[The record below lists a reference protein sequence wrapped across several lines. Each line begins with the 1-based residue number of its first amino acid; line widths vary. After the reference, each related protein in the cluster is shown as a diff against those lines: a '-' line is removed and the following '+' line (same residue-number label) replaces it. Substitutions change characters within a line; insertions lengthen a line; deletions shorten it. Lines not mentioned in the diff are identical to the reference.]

1 MQIISSKV
9 YAPSDTDDRLSIRWL
24 VRSNRERMDSFL
36 VNPWEE
42 NLLAYIIDSQKR
54 RTGSGRWRSRSRYE
68 SRNESEDIV
77 VWKIHEKDARNIWR
91 FLSSIMHIA
100 SIFIVC
106 SKPET
111 YVCSTSFQGEL
122 DAFIDLEIYRKGHH
136 FEQNAKFVRSF
147 LESWPS
153 KIFRT
158 IQARKSNNEWKKK
171 KKRCEII
178 NTYRYLKWIIFHQ
191 RLGCPH
197 ALRIFITI
205 DLRYKNCSS
214 KTFVSILRILAS
226 RRKRN
231 INKRS
236 NGGGVGLDWD

>member
-9 YAPSDTDDRLSIRWL
+9 YHPSDTDDRLSIKWL

-77 VWKIHEKDARNIWR
+77 VWKIREKGARNIWR

-111 YVCSTSFQGEL
+111 YVCSTSFQGKL
-122 DAFIDLEIYRKGHH
+122 DAFILKYIVKDIILNKMQNSFVHFSNRGHRK
-136 FEQNAKFVRSF
+136 F
-147 LESWPS
+147 LERFKLANPIMS
-153 KIFRT
+153 
-158 IQARKSNNEWKKK
+158 EK

>member
-1 MQIISSKV
+1 MLSIHRCTFLYNVAIIFLIVVCNLGGEGGILHAEIDDASSGESDEILFREFLPSIDPLSRYQRFMQIISSKV

-77 VWKIHEKDARNIWR
+77 VWKIREKGARNIWR

-111 YVCSTSFQGEL
+111 YVCSTSFQGKL
-122 DAFIDLEIYRKGHH
+122 DAFIDLQIYRKGHH

-171 KKRCEII
+171 K
-178 NTYRYLKWIIFHQ
+178 TM
-191 RLGCPH
+191 
-197 ALRIFITI
+197 
-205 DLRYKNCSS
+205 
-214 KTFVSILRILAS
+214 
-226 RRKRN
+226 RN
-231 INKRS
+231 Y
-236 NGGGVGLDWD
+236 